1 MPQFGASLTIVTDN
15 TNKTFIVQP
24 SLTII
29 TYDHHN
35 IYIVRA
41 TDKYALKSNLVKL
54 ALAPRAA
61 KAEKKIVSIYC
72 HNDQGAKVSTGAII
86 TKLFTAISY
95 ESL

>member
-29 TYDHHN
+29 TYDHHI

-41 TDKYALKSNLVKL
+41 TGKYALKSNIVKL
-54 ALAPRAA
+54 ALPPRAP
-61 KAEKKIVSIYC
+61 KAENTIVSIYS
-72 HNDQGAKVSTGAII
+72 HKAQGAKVSTGAII
-86 TKLFTAISY
+86 TKLFTGISY
-95 ESL
+95 QFL